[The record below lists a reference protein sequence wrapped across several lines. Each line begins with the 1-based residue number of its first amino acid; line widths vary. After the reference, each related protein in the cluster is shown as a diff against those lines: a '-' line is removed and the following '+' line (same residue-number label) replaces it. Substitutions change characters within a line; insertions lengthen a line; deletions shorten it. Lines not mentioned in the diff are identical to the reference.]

1 MSQVR
6 MAHKKNRRALW
17 PVMGLIMA
25 VALGAIAWL
34 GKDFVM
40 NLLPASVRSQLTR
53 LPGIQGEVAVAVF
66 MFVIMLGVVAV
77 IVAIAAPKRR
87 INVKEQDMLKER
99 EQMVREKAARERR
112 AKKMAMENRKSL
124 REDAKRKSGG
134 E

>member
-124 REDAKRKSGG
+124 REDAKRKSG
-134 E
+134 EK